1 MSIKV
6 VLVESP
12 PIEVMPKFRGGASNA
27 VEIVVVAKPP
37 LLKTGVVGSYDV
49 GLTQGQ
55 SCYLL
60 VP

>member
-37 LLKTGVVGSYDV
+37 FSRQVLSGAMMLG
-49 GLTQGQ
+49 
-55 SCYLL
+55 
-60 VP
+60 